1 MSEKDDKVLFIYDGD
16 ISGTDYKEMFKY
28 DTKFYR
34 DRFIVKT
41 LIGLF
46 ILGIA
51 SLIVK
56 KPTVGL
62 AYFFVIAFI
71 IYEIFNATIGKNRYA
86 NITEKNVE
94 KRINNGEWDREF
106 KIDFYE
112 DYFIRDGVKTLFK
125 LYYSDIDSA
134 IETNDCFYL
143 RATKQNRFGLI
154 KKEKCSNELI
164 EFIRSKFPNLVKKET
179 KS

>member
-1 MSEKDDKVLFIYDGD
+1 MSEKDDKVLFTYDGD
-16 ISGTDYKEMFKY
+16 IYGADYKEMFKY

-71 IYEIFNATIGKNRYA
+71 ICLWGVGLIY
-86 NITEKNVE
+86 KNVE

-106 KIDFYE
+106 KIYFYE